1 MMNHVADFVRLYD
14 GSENTAERYAVRLR
28 QWRDW
33 LTDRGKEIDN
43 VADDVDSRMAEGVTT
58 NDVKLFLDY
67 LEEEGYAE
75 STRMVARS
83 AISQF
88 YQQLRTPN
96 PAENA
101 ADSWASETRK
111 KREQKDKYGFEQLK
125 TAEVKALVE
134 NVPEP
139 EFRNRVLLRLLAQT
153 GLRRGE
159 AAQLCVS
166 DVSIDDRT
174 INVYGEKDDSYRTV
188 PFSDTL
194 RTPLQ
199 VWTNSKREHIYGV
212 DESTEWLFP
221 SRNGGHIS
229 GYRINEI
236 VKSAA
241 EEADL
246 QDDYGTDSEGR
257 EQNLITAHSLRHYYA
272 LQCAKNEMKAPFL
285 RQLMGHTDISI
296 TQVYLNAASDTVV
309 EKGKIHGPD
318 V

>member
-1 MMNHVADFVRLYD
+1 MMNHVADFVRLYEGAD
-14 GSENTAERYAVRLR
+14 STAERYAVRLR

-33 LTDRGKEIDN
+33 LADRGKDIDN
-43 VADDVDSRMAEGVTT
+43 VADDVDSRTAEGVTT
-58 NDVKLFLDY
+58 NDVKLFLSH

-75 STRMVARS
+75 STRTVARS

-88 YQQLRTPN
+88 YQHLQTPN

-101 ADSWASETRK
+101 ADSWSSTTRK
-111 KREQKDKYGFEQLK
+111 KREMRDKYGFEQLK
-125 TAEVKALVE
+125 TGDVKAMIE
-134 NVPEP
+134 AVPDP
-139 EFRNRVLLRLLAQT
+139 EFRNRVLVRLLAQT
-153 GLRRGE
+153 GIRRGE
-159 AAQLCVS
+159 AAQLRVS
-166 DVSIDDRT
+166 DVSIENRT
-174 INVYGEKDDSYRTV
+174 LNVYGEKDDEYRTV

-199 VWTNSKREHIYGV
+199 IWTNTKREHIYGV

-221 SRNGGHIS
+221 SRDGGHIS
-229 GYRINEI
+229 GYSINEI
-236 VKSAA
+236 VKTAA
-241 EEADL
+241 EKADL
-246 QDDYGTDSEGR
+246 QKSYGEDSEGR
-257 EQNLITAHSLRHYYA
+257 KQNLITAHSLRHYYA

-285 RQLMGHTDISI
+285 RKLMGHTDISI